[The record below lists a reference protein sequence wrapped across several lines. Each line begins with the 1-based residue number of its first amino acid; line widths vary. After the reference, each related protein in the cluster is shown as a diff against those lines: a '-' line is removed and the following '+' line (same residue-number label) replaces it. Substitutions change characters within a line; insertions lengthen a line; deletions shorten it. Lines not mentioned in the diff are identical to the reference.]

1 MWRDWKT
8 ETSSNDKTSFS
19 IFGRCWLAKTMTN
32 WVISK
37 LDVSRIRFS
46 VFDGE
51 NSDKLAHFL
60 TNSDQNSL
68 QNIKVCI
75 YLWPDLW
82 AQHALGKMRWW
93 FGVILMIM
101 IIIGLADVDD
111 DIKLVCTYL
120 ESNHFGSKI
129 LRVCNPQL
137 LISWRILTQLDLFFC
152 NQLSKNIFVQIL
164 IYL

>member
-1 MWRDWKT
+1 MILRN
-8 ETSSNDKTSFS
+8 SHP
-19 IFGRCWLAKTMTN
+19 IFCK
-32 WVISK
+32 
-37 LDVSRIRFS
+37 
-46 VFDGE
+46 
-51 NSDKLAHFL
+51 
-60 TNSDQNSL
+60 
-68 QNIKVCI
+68 NIKVCI

-129 LRVCNPQL
+129 LRACNPQL
-137 LISWRILTQLDLFFC
+137 LISWRILTQLDLLLFVQSEQIHFLIWTNTVCNTVISGSILTHFNLLFC
-152 NQLSKNIFVQIL
+152 NQLSKKI
-164 IYL
+164 